1 MRKKQLFKTVKGE
14 RTLKKK
20 EKTLLNEL
28 RLINIALK
36 RSMSAICDNGVPT
49 VSSMVLH
56 FVFMNGGNAL
66 QKDVEN
72 EFGMRRSTASQLL
85 GKLENGGY
93 ITRAVIDSD
102 GRSKRIYLSEKAVA
116 EQNQVAQKLRSL
128 ETYLES
134 ALSAEEKNTF
144 FKLSG
149 KIRRKFEP
157 NPENSRGG
165 V

>member
-1 MRKKQLFKTVKGE
+1 MTE
-14 RTLKKK
+14 

-149 KIRRKFEP
+149 KIWRKFEP
-157 NPENSRGG
+157 NP
-165 V
+165 

>member
-1 MRKKQLFKTVKGE
+1 MTE
-14 RTLKKK
+14 

-149 KIRRKFEP
+149 KIRRKLEP

>member
-1 MRKKQLFKTVKGE
+1 MTE
-14 RTLKKK
+14 

-116 EQNQVAQKLRSL
+116 EQNQVAQMLRSL
-128 ETYLES
+128 
-134 ALSAEEKNTF
+134 
-144 FKLSG
+144 
-149 KIRRKFEP
+149 
-157 NPENSRGG
+157 
-165 V
+165 

>member
-1 MRKKQLFKTVKGE
+1 MTE
-14 RTLKKK
+14 

-149 KIRRKFEP
+149 TEPRKFA
-157 NPENSRGG
+157 GG
-165 V
+165 GISFKSVFRFVYNFFKETQ

>member
-1 MRKKQLFKTVKGE
+1 MTE
-14 RTLKKK
+14 

-144 FKLSG
+144 F
-149 KIRRKFEP
+149 FFF
-157 NPENSRGG
+157 
-165 V
+165 